1 MQVTTREREIINL
14 IAEGLEYREI
24 AGLLHI
30 APLTVATHRR
40 NIMRKMQAKTAAHL
54 IKIAYENR
62 ILALQSHAA

>member
-1 MQVTTREREIINL
+1 MQVTTRELEIINL

-40 NIMRKMQAKTAAHL
+40 NIMRKMQAKTSAHL
-54 IKIAYENR
+54 IKIAFESRLINV
-62 ILALQSHAA
+62 QSKAA